1 MRGKRIE
8 GGAALHLPPSYHSM
22 VPKMLGKLFSTAAS
36 SLTPRASA
44 AGSSRP
50 SASLESVQEDIHTHN
65 LLFPDPETLYQ
76 HQHDQVFPLSSAA
89 PNLTS
94 STNAFDF
101 NPDVELDLRDVRV
114 VIMQETTT
122 LQGSAALL
130 FDSQPLVEPSPSADR
145 QATAATAPTT
155 VNQTGSGRSIAS
167 PRRISLGQAS
177 KPVIITQES
186 SVPRT
191 FSAFDRRPSN
201 HSRAPSY
208 VETEKQ
214 RSAREYREEM
224 TTFSNC
230 MFGSSD
236 IMAYKGTG
244 TKVHIIPTEAK
255 SSSYLFD
262 GQGSLGRS
270 SIRSSKLA
278 QSYTSENV
286 APAPTSAGFAASVPG
301 LKSFERKKVLITRIF
316 PVPLPNTE
324 AERDHPTLTSQTEGS
339 DDNAS
344 YPFPNVGGDGKAQ
357 PGKKPRQKRT
367 PMYAIGVIVSLPATT
382 HLASMPVSRSGF
394 RGPSSYNDQESFPSS
409 YSSLKP
415 SGWTVLGHTSGVDSL
430 ESSVFSDFD
439 DRIDVITQ
447 HWDIIMRTLT
457 HLQAI
462 VSSSVLAMLKQV
474 DLASPDPVKL
484 TSSNPRVPVAS
495 ISVSGKRVDETLKP
509 FKLPGTNAK
518 LVQLLPNA
526 LAYQQNIKKE
536 VDDGRQRIVSG
547 IRALQVVTRQGRWGI
562 WREEARWV
570 SKWAGGK
577 EEGFFFYN
585 LLTGFLGNHTEW
597 LRALAPEPYRRHHYQ
612 QQRANRDEDTAVSS
626 RTIIVA
632 NDKMAAR
639 RLIFLLSAFL
649 PPNQQ
654 PQQFPYMRAC
664 RPGTATSFD
673 GYSQSPNSFLPTLL
687 KEESLRR
694 RVKRRNGPPR
704 STHSRTMSFQTQ
716 ASNTSLTRD
725 HERRD
730 SDAMSLKTAN
740 LPIPGSDGGSR
751 KSSAATTTTVTPAAT
766 IPHFSTRRPA
776 RGTGPIARPGSSG
789 SLATDDLIRSLN
801 RGDSSSHLS
810 NSSSELQGN
819 SRWGSMISGFW
830 SNKRRDSTS
839 ATDITTSPT
848 RSDEVVDSK
857 ANTNKSK
864 LAEMVAEAQRQ
875 EILFK
880 DEAQI
885 GSFKAGL
892 SFIPPEQ
899 PTRGQHVKQELRVIH
914 PEGVYESVVKT
925 SINEDGVIDID
936 VPLPDFI
943 TSSFGSTMSSPSSS
957 GYLSTQGFG
966 PGLEGFEHYS
976 RSGPDADTPINVGGW
991 LPRYH
996 PDFVLQAIP
1005 AQESLEEAIKAS
1017 MSAEPTPALSPSCA
1031 GEVSRWVDI
1040 CSTVVADA
1048 TNFTIK
1054 RIRCR
1059 RHIMLR
1065 VAHNHRNSG
1074 TFADARS
1081 QSLYGNPY
1089 TTASQSESLQILEE
1103 EFVTDP
1109 IISME
1114 ETLIDAVER
1123 MVSYTGS
1130 KPGSSSSSRSNS
1142 RHRGREGSDS
1152 TEKGDPHPVVEDPLK
1167 VPEGHLE
1174 VPRVECKKIIL
1185 GALEEIARQV
1195 SESRQDDPT
1204 ESSEINEI
1212 VGRES
1217 FLREGVRLWLASVE
1231 DWV

>member
-1 MRGKRIE
+1 
-8 GGAALHLPPSYHSM
+8 M
-22 VPKMLGKLFSTAAS
+22 VSKMLGKLFSTAAS
-36 SLTPRASA
+36 SLTPRGST

-50 SASLESVQEDIHTHN
+50 TSSLESVQEDIHTHN
-65 LLFPDPETLYQ
+65 LLFPDAEALYQ

-101 NPDVELDLRDVRV
+101 NPDIELDLRDVRV

-130 FDSQPLVEPSPSADR
+130 FDSQPLVEPTSSTDR
-145 QATAATAPTT
+145 QPAAPNASTT
-155 VNQTGSGRSIAS
+155 VNQTGGGRSITS

-177 KPVIITQES
+177 KPVVITQES

-191 FSAFDRRPSN
+191 FGAFDRRPSSHN
-201 HSRAPSY
+201 RAPSY
-208 VETEKQ
+208 AETEKQ
-214 RSAREYREEM
+214 RAAREYREEM

-230 MFGSSD
+230 IFGSSD

-255 SSSYLFD
+255 ASSYAFE

-270 SIRSSKLA
+270 SIRSSRLA
-278 QSYTSENV
+278 QSYTSENI
-286 APAPTSAGFAASVPG
+286 APGPTSAGLTGPGLG
-301 LKSFERKKVLITRIF
+301 LKSYERKKVLITRIF
-316 PVPLPNTE
+316 PVALPNTE
-324 AERDHPTLTSQTEGS
+324 ADRDHLTPTSQNEGS
-339 DDNAS
+339 DSSSS
-344 YPFPNVGGDGKAQ
+344 YPFPTVGGDGKAQ

-367 PMYAIGVIVSLPATT
+367 PMYAIGLIVNLPATT
-382 HLASMPVSRSGF
+382 HLPSMPVSRSGF
-394 RGPSSYNDQESFPSS
+394 RGPSSYNEQESFPSS
-409 YSSLKP
+409 YSSLRP
-415 SGWTVLGHTSGVDSL
+415 SGWTVLGHASGVDSL

-447 HWDIIMRTLT
+447 HWDIIMRTLN

-462 VSSSVLAMLKQV
+462 ASTSVLALLKQV

-484 TSSNPRVPVAS
+484 TSSNPRAPVAS
-495 ISVSGKRVDETLKP
+495 VSISGKRVDETVKP

-536 VDDGRQRIVSG
+536 VDDARQRIASG
-547 IRALQVVTRQGRWGI
+547 IKTLQVVTRQGRWGI

-570 SKWAGGK
+570 SKWAGGR

-585 LLTGFLGNHTEW
+585 LLTGFLGNHTDW

-612 QQRANRDEDTAVSS
+612 QQRANRDEDNTVSV
-626 RTIIVA
+626 RTVIVA

-649 PPNQQ
+649 PPNQPQ
-654 PQQFPYMRAC
+654 QQFPYTRTH

-673 GYSQSPNSFLPTLL
+673 GYSQSPNSYLPTIL
-687 KEESLRR
+687 KEDSLRR
-694 RVKRRNGPPR
+694 RVKRRNAPPR

-716 ASNTSLTRD
+716 GSNTSPTKD
-725 HERRD
+725 HERQD

-740 LPIPGSDGGSR
+740 LPIPGSDVGSR
-751 KSSAATTTTVTPAAT
+751 KSSAATTTTVTPATT
-766 IPHFSTRRPA
+766 IPHFSTRRSVK
-776 RGTGPIARPGSSG
+776 GTGPIPRPGSSG
-789 SLATDDLIRSLN
+789 SLATDDLIRSLK

-810 NSSSELQGN
+810 NASSDLQGN

-848 RSDEVVDSK
+848 RSDDVDYSK
-857 ANTNKSK
+857 IKMSKSK

-875 EILFK
+875 EIMFK
-880 DEAQI
+880 DETAV
-885 GSFKAGL
+885 GSFKTGL
-892 SFIPPEQ
+892 SFITPEQ
-899 PTRGQHVKQELRVIH
+899 PAKSQQVKQEPRLVH
-914 PEGVYESVVKT
+914 PEGAYESVVKT
-925 SINEDGVIDID
+925 SINEEDGVIDID

-943 TSSFGSTMSSPSSS
+943 TSSFGSAMSSPSSS

-976 RSGPDADTPINVGGW
+976 RSGPDADAPINVGGW

-1005 AQESLEEAIKAS
+1005 AQEGLEEEVKAS
-1017 MSAEPTPALSPSCA
+1017 MSAEPTPPLGPSIP
-1031 GEVSRWVDI
+1031 GEVSRWIDI
-1040 CSTVVADA
+1040 CSTVIADA

-1054 RIRCR
+1054 RIRYR
-1059 RHIMLR
+1059 RHVMLR
-1065 VAHNHRNSG
+1065 AARDRQNSG

-1089 TTASQSESLQILEE
+1089 ITASQLEGLQIIEE
-1103 EFVTDP
+1103 DFVTDP
-1109 IISME
+1109 VVSME

-1123 MVSYTGS
+1123 MVSYSGS
-1130 KPGSSSSSRSNS
+1130 KPGSSSSSRPVSC
-1142 RHRGREGSDS
+1142 HRGREGSDS
-1152 TEKGDPHPVVEDPLK
+1152 TEKGAPHPVVEEPLK

-1174 VPRVECKKIIL
+1174 VPRMECKKIVL

-1195 SESRQDDPT
+1195 AESRQDDSTAP
-1204 ESSEINEI
+1204 SDRNEM

-1217 FLREGVRLWLASVE
+1217 FMREGVRAWLASVE
-1231 DWV
+1231 DWEA

>member
-1 MRGKRIE
+1 
-8 GGAALHLPPSYHSM
+8 
-22 VPKMLGKLFSTAAS
+22 MLGKLFSTAAS
-36 SLTPRASA
+36 SLTPRANA

-50 SASLESVQEDIHTHN
+50 TSSSLESVQEDIHTHN
-65 LLFPDPETLYQ
+65 LLFPDAEALYQ
-76 HQHDQVFPLSSAA
+76 HQHDQVFPLSSTA
-89 PNLTS
+89 PNLAS
-94 STNAFDF
+94 STNAFDS
-101 NPDVELDLRDVRV
+101 NPDIELDLRDVRV

-130 FDSQPLVEPSPSADR
+130 FDSQPLVEPSSSTDR
-145 QATAATAPTT
+145 QSAVPNASTT
-155 VNQTGSGRSIAS
+155 VNQTGGGRSITS

-177 KPVIITQES
+177 KPVVITQES
-186 SVPRT
+186 SVPRA
-191 FSAFDRRPSN
+191 FGAFDRRPSN

-255 SSSYLFD
+255 SSSYTFD

-278 QSYTSENV
+278 QSYTSENI
-286 APAPTSAGFAASVPG
+286 APGPTSAGLPGPGPG
-301 LKSFERKKVLITRIF
+301 LKSYERKKVLITRIF
-316 PVPLPNTE
+316 PVALPNTE
-324 AERDHPTLTSQTEGS
+324 AGREHPTPTSQTEGS
-339 DDNAS
+339 DGSGS
-344 YPFPNVGGDGKAQ
+344 YPFPNVEGDGKVQ
-357 PGKKPRQKRT
+357 LGKKPRQKRT
-367 PMYAIGVIVSLPATT
+367 PMYAIGLIVNLPATT
-382 HLASMPVSRSGF
+382 HLPSMPVSRSGF

-409 YSSLKP
+409 YSSLRP

-447 HWDIIMRTLT
+447 HWDIIMRALT

-462 VSSSVLAMLKQV
+462 ASTSVLAMLKQV

-484 TSSNPRVPVAS
+484 TSSNPRAPAAS
-495 ISVSGKRVDETLKP
+495 VSVSGKRVDETIKP

-536 VDDGRQRIVSG
+536 VDDARQRIASG
-547 IRALQVVTRQGRWGI
+547 IKTLQVVTRQGRWGI

-585 LLTGFLGNHTEW
+585 LLTGFLGNHTDW

-612 QQRANRDEDTAVSS
+612 QQRANRDEDNTVPA
-626 RTIIVA
+626 RTVIIA

-639 RLIFLLSAFL
+639 RLVFLLSAFL
-649 PPNQQ
+649 PPNQPQ
-654 PQQFPYMRAC
+654 QQFPYTRVH
-664 RPGTATSFD
+664 RPGTAISFD
-673 GYSQSPNSFLPTLL
+673 GYSQSPNSYIPTIL
-687 KEESLRR
+687 KEDSLRR
-694 RVKRRNGPPR
+694 RVKRHNAPPR
-704 STHSRTMSFQTQ
+704 SNHSRTMSFQTQ
-716 ASNTSLTRD
+716 GSNASQTKD

-730 SDAMSLKTAN
+730 SDTMSLKTAN

-766 IPHFSTRRPA
+766 IPHFSTRRPIG
-776 RGTGPIARPGSSG
+776 GTGPIPRPGSSG
-789 SLATDDLIRSLN
+789 SLATDDLIRSLK

-810 NSSSELQGN
+810 NSSSDLQGN

-848 RSDEVVDSK
+848 RSDEVDDSK
-857 ANTNKSK
+857 LKISKSK
-864 LAEMVAEAQRQ
+864 LTEMVAEAQRQ

-880 DEAQI
+880 DEAQVD
-885 GSFKAGL
+885 SFKTGL
-892 SFIPPEQ
+892 SFITPEQ
-899 PTRGQHVKQELRVIH
+899 PAKSQQVKQESRVVH
-914 PEGVYESVVKT
+914 PEGAYESVVKT
-925 SINEDGVIDID
+925 SINEEDGVIDID

-976 RSGPDADTPINVGGW
+976 RSGPDADAPIHVGGW

-1005 AQESLEEAIKAS
+1005 VQGSLEEEVKAS
-1017 MSAEPTPALSPSCA
+1017 MSAEPTPSLSLAVP

-1040 CSTVVADA
+1040 CSTVIADT

-1054 RIRCR
+1054 RIRYR
-1059 RHIMLR
+1059 RHVMLR
-1065 VAHNHRNSG
+1065 VARDRRNSG

-1089 TTASQSESLQILEE
+1089 ISASQSEGLQIIQE
-1103 EFVTDP
+1103 EFITDP
-1109 IISME
+1109 VITME

-1130 KPGSSSSSRSNS
+1130 NPGSGSSSRSAS

-1152 TEKGDPHPVVEDPLK
+1152 TEKGAPHPVVEEPLK

-1174 VPRVECKKIIL
+1174 VPRVECKKMIL

-1195 SESRQDDPT
+1195 ADSRQDDLTPSP
-1204 ESSEINEI
+1204 ERNEM

-1217 FLREGVRLWLASVE
+1217 FLREGVRAWLASVE
-1231 DWV
+1231 DWA

>member
-1 MRGKRIE
+1 
-8 GGAALHLPPSYHSM
+8 M

-36 SLTPRASA
+36 SLTPRGNTAS
-44 AGSSRP
+44 SSRP
-50 SASLESVQEDIHTHN
+50 SSSLESVQEDIHTHN
-65 LLFPDPETLYQ
+65 LLFPDAEALYQ

-89 PNLTS
+89 PNSTS

-101 NPDVELDLRDVRV
+101 NPDIELDLRDVRV

-130 FDSQPLVEPSPSADR
+130 FDSQPLVEPSPSTDR
-145 QATAATAPTT
+145 QPTT
-155 VNQTGSGRSIAS
+155 SNGSAANQTGGGRSITS

-177 KPVIITQES
+177 KPVVITHES

-191 FSAFDRRPSN
+191 FGAFDRRPSN

-224 TTFSNC
+224 TTFSTC
-230 MFGSSD
+230 IFGSSD

-255 SSSYLFD
+255 SSSYPFD

-278 QSYTSENV
+278 QSYTSENI
-286 APAPTSAGFAASVPG
+286 APAPTSAGLAGSGPG
-301 LKSFERKKVLITRIF
+301 LKSFEKKKVLITRIF
-316 PVPLPNTE
+316 PVPLPNTDADRE
-324 AERDHPTLTSQTEGS
+324 HRTPTSQTEGS
-339 DDNAS
+339 DGSGS
-344 YPFPNVGGDGKAQ
+344 YPFPIVGSDGKAQ

-367 PMYAIGVIVSLPATT
+367 PMYAIGLIVNLPATA
-382 HLASMPVSRSGF
+382 HVPSMPVSRSGF

-409 YSSLKP
+409 YSSLRP
-415 SGWTVLGHTSGVDSL
+415 SGWTVLGHASGVDSL
-430 ESSVFSDFD
+430 ESSIFSDFD

-462 VSSSVLAMLKQV
+462 VSTSVLAMLKQV
-474 DLASPDPVKL
+474 DMASPEPAKP
-484 TSSNPRVPVAS
+484 TSSNVRTPVAS
-495 ISVSGKRVDETLKP
+495 VSVSGKRVDETIKP

-526 LAYQQNIKKE
+526 LAYQQNIKRE
-536 VDDGRQRIVSG
+536 VDDARQRIVSG
-547 IRALQVVTRQGRWGI
+547 IKSLQVVTRQGRWGI

-612 QQRANRDEDTAVSS
+612 QQRANRDEDAIISA
-626 RTIIVA
+626 RTVIVA

-654 PQQFPYMRAC
+654 QQQFSYTRAY

-673 GYSQSPNSFLPTLL
+673 GYSQSPNSYLPTIL
-687 KEESLRR
+687 KEEPLRR
-694 RVKRRNGPPR
+694 RVKRRNAPPR
-704 STHSRTMSFQTQ
+704 STHSRTMSCQTQ
-716 ASNTSLTRD
+716 GSAASQTRD
-725 HERRD
+725 HERQD
-730 SDAMSLKTAN
+730 SDAASLKTAN

-751 KSSAATTTTVTPAAT
+751 KSSAATTTTVTPATT
-766 IPHFSTRRPA
+766 IPHFSTRRPV
-776 RGTGPIARPGSSG
+776 RGTGPIPRPGSSG
-789 SLATDDLIRSLN
+789 SLATDDLIRSLK

-810 NSSSELQGN
+810 NSSSDLQGN

-830 SNKRRDSTS
+830 STKRRDSTS

-848 RSDEVVDSK
+848 RSDEVDDSK
-857 ANTNKSK
+857 LKISKSK

-875 EILFK
+875 EIMFK
-880 DEAQI
+880 EKAQV
-885 GSFKAGL
+885 GSFKTGL
-892 SFIPPEQ
+892 SFITPEQ
-899 PTRGQHVKQELRVIH
+899 PAKSQQVKQEPRVVH
-914 PEGVYESVVKT
+914 PEGAYESVVKT
-925 SINEDGVIDID
+925 SINEEDGVIDID

-1005 AQESLEEAIKAS
+1005 AQENLEETIKAS
-1017 MSAEPTPALSPSCA
+1017 MSVELTPALSTSAA

-1040 CSTVVADA
+1040 CSTVIADA

-1054 RIRCR
+1054 RIRYR
-1059 RHIMLR
+1059 RHVMLR
-1065 VAHNHRNSG
+1065 VARDRRSSG
-1074 TFADARS
+1074 TFADARW

-1089 TTASQSESLQILEE
+1089 ITASQSEGLQIIEE
-1103 EFVTDP
+1103 EFIIDP
-1109 IISME
+1109 VISME

-1123 MVSYTGS
+1123 MVSFSES
-1130 KPGSSSSSRSNS
+1130 KPGSSSSSRSVS
-1142 RHRGREGSDS
+1142 RHRGRGGSDS
-1152 TEKGDPHPVVEDPLK
+1152 TEKGAPHPPLEEPLK

-1174 VPRVECKKIIL
+1174 VPRVECKKLIL
-1185 GALEEIARQV
+1185 GALEEIARQIA
-1195 SESRQDDPT
+1195 ESRQDDAT
-1204 ESSEINEI
+1204 AQLERNEV

-1217 FLREGVRLWLASVE
+1217 VLREGIRGWLASVE
-1231 DWV
+1231 DWA

>member
-1 MRGKRIE
+1 
-8 GGAALHLPPSYHSM
+8 
-22 VPKMLGKLFSTAAS
+22 MLGKLFSAAS
-36 SLTPRASA
+36 SLTPRGSTAS
-44 AGSSRP
+44 SSRP
-50 SASLESVQEDIHTHN
+50 NSSLESVQEDIHTHN
-65 LLFPDPETLYQ
+65 LLFPDAETLYQ

-89 PNLTS
+89 PNSTS

-101 NPDVELDLRDVRV
+101 NPDIELDLRDVRV

-130 FDSQPLVEPSPSADR
+130 FDSQPLVEPSPSTDR
-145 QATAATAPTT
+145 QPTGTNTSTT
-155 VNQTGSGRSIAS
+155 VNQTGGGGRSITS

-177 KPVIITQES
+177 KPVVITQES
-186 SVPRT
+186 SAPRN
-191 FSAFDRRPSN
+191 FGAFDRRPSN

-244 TKVHIIPTEAK
+244 TKVHIIPTEAR
-255 SSSYLFD
+255 SSSYPFD

-286 APAPTSAGFAASVPG
+286 APAPTSTGFTGSGPG
-301 LKSFERKKVLITRIF
+301 LKSFEKKKVLITRIF

-324 AERDHPTLTSQTEGS
+324 IDKEHPTPTSPTDGPYGS
-339 DDNAS
+339 AS
-344 YPFPNVGGDGKAQ
+344 YPFPTVGGDGKAQ
-357 PGKKPRQKRT
+357 LGKKPRQKRT
-367 PMYAIGVIVSLPATT
+367 PMYAIGVIVNLPATAQ
-382 HLASMPVSRSGF
+382 LASMPVSRSCF
-394 RGPSSYNDQESFPSS
+394 RAPSSYNEQESFPSS
-409 YSSLKP
+409 YSSLRP
-415 SGWTVLGHTSGVDSL
+415 SGWTVLGHNSGVDSL

-447 HWDIIMRTLT
+447 HWDIIMRTLN

-462 VSSSVLAMLKQV
+462 VSSNVLVMLKQV

-484 TSSNPRVPVAS
+484 SSSNPRAPVAS
-495 ISVSGKRVDETLKP
+495 VSISGKRVDETSKP

-518 LVQLLPNA
+518 LIQLLPNA

-536 VDDGRQRIVSG
+536 VDDARQRIVSG
-547 IRALQVVTRQGRWGI
+547 IKTLQVVTRQGRWGI

-570 SKWAGGK
+570 TKWAGGK

-597 LRALAPEPYRRHHYQ
+597 LRALAPEQYRRHHYQ
-612 QQRANRDEDTAVSS
+612 QQRANRDEDNTVSS
-626 RTIIVA
+626 RTVIVA

-639 RLIFLLSAFL
+639 RLIFLLSTFL

-654 PQQFPYMRAC
+654 PQQLPYTRAY

-694 RVKRRNGPPR
+694 RVKRRNAPPR

-716 ASNTSLTRD
+716 ASNTSQMRD

-740 LPIPGSDGGSR
+740 LPIPGSDGGTR
-751 KSSAATTTTVTPAAT
+751 KSSAATTTTVTPATT

-776 RGTGPIARPGSSG
+776 RGTGPIPRPGSGG
-789 SLATDDLIRSLN
+789 SLATDDLIRSLK

-810 NSSSELQGN
+810 NASSDLQGN

-848 RSDEVVDSK
+848 RSDEVDDSK
-857 ANTNKSK
+857 LKTSKSK

-875 EILFK
+875 ETMFK
-880 DEAQI
+880 DDAQV
-885 GSFKAGL
+885 GSFKTGL
-892 SFIPPEQ
+892 SFITPGQPPKIQ
-899 PTRGQHVKQELRVIH
+899 QAKQEPRVIH
-914 PEGVYESVVKT
+914 PEGAYESVVKT
-925 SINEDGVIDID
+925 SINEDGIIDID

-976 RSGPDADTPINVGGW
+976 RSGPDSDAPINVGGW

-1005 AQESLEEAIKAS
+1005 TQENLEEEVKAS
-1017 MSAEPTPALSPSCA
+1017 MSAESTPVLGPSGP

-1040 CSTVVADA
+1040 CSTIVADT
-1048 TNFTIK
+1048 TNFTIQ

-1059 RHIMLR
+1059 RHIMFKVVHDR
-1065 VAHNHRNSG
+1065 RNSG
-1074 TFADARS
+1074 AFADARS

-1089 TTASQSESLQILEE
+1089 MAASQLDSLQILQE
-1103 EFVTDP
+1103 EFITDP
-1109 IISME
+1109 VISME

-1123 MVSYTGS
+1123 MVSYTCP
-1130 KPGSSSSSRSNS
+1130 KPGSSSSSRSTS

-1152 TEKGDPHPVVEDPLK
+1152 TEKGAPHPVLEEPLK
-1167 VPEGHLE
+1167 APENHLE

-1185 GALEEIARQV
+1185 YALEDIARQV
-1195 SESRQDDPT
+1195 AESRQDDSTTP
-1204 ESSEINEI
+1204 SEINE
-1212 VGRES
+1212 VVVHES
-1217 FLREGVRLWLASVE
+1217 FLREGVRGWLASVE
-1231 DWV
+1231 DWA

>member
-1 MRGKRIE
+1 
-8 GGAALHLPPSYHSM
+8 M

-36 SLTPRASA
+36 SLTPRAST

-50 SASLESVQEDIHTHN
+50 SSSLESVQEDIHTHN
-65 LLFPDPETLYQ
+65 LLFPDAEALYQ
-76 HQHDQVFPLSSAA
+76 HQHDQVFPLSSTA
-89 PNLTS
+89 PNLSS

-101 NPDVELDLRDVRV
+101 NPDIDLDLRDVRV

-130 FDSQPLVEPSPSADR
+130 FDSQPLVEPLPPTDR
-145 QATAATAPTT
+145 QPAAANASAA
-155 VNQTGSGRSIAS
+155 VNQTGGGRSITS
-167 PRRISLGQAS
+167 PRRTSLGQAS
-177 KPVIITQES
+177 KPVVITQES

-191 FSAFDRRPSN
+191 FGAFDRRPSN
-201 HSRAPSY
+201 HSRALSY

-230 MFGSSD
+230 IFGSSD

-255 SSSYLFD
+255 SSLYNFD

-278 QSYTSENV
+278 QSYTSENIV
-286 APAPTSAGFAASVPG
+286 PGPTSAGFIGPGPG
-301 LKSFERKKVLITRIF
+301 LKSYERKKVLITRIF
-316 PVPLPNTE
+316 PVTLPNTE
-324 AERDHPTLTSQTEGS
+324 AEREHPTISQTEGL
-339 DDNAS
+339 DGNGS
-344 YPFPNVGGDGKAQ
+344 YHFPPVGGDGKSQ

-367 PMYAIGVIVSLPATT
+367 PMYAIGLIVNLPATA
-382 HLASMPVSRSGF
+382 HLPSMPASRSGF

-409 YSSLKP
+409 YSSLRP
-415 SGWTVLGHTSGVDSL
+415 SGWTVLGHASGVDSL

-462 VSSSVLAMLKQV
+462 VSTSVLAMLKQIDV
-474 DLASPDPVKL
+474 ASPDPVKL
-484 TSSNPRVPVAS
+484 TSSNPRAPVAS
-495 ISVSGKRVDETLKP
+495 VSVSGKRVDETIKP

-536 VDDGRQRIVSG
+536 IDDARQRIASG
-547 IRALQVVTRQGRWGI
+547 IKILPVVTRQGRWGI

-570 SKWAGGK
+570 IKWAGGK

-585 LLTGFLGNHTEW
+585 LLTGFLGNHTDW

-612 QQRANRDEDTAVSS
+612 QQRANRDEDNTVST
-626 RTIIVA
+626 RTVIVA

-649 PPNQQ
+649 PPNQPQ
-654 PQQFPYMRAC
+654 QQFPYTRTH

-673 GYSQSPNSFLPTLL
+673 DYSQSPNSYLPTIL
-687 KEESLRR
+687 KEDSLRR

-716 ASNTSLTRD
+716 GSNTSQTKD

-730 SDAMSLKTAN
+730 SDAISLKTAN
-740 LPIPGSDGGSR
+740 LPIPGSDGGSK
-751 KSSAATTTTVTPAAT
+751 KSSAATTTTVTPATT
-766 IPHFSTRRPA
+766 IPHFSTRRPV
-776 RGTGPIARPGSSG
+776 RGTGPIPRPGSSG
-789 SLATDDLIRSLN
+789 SLATDDLIKSLK

-810 NSSSELQGN
+810 NASSDLQGN

-848 RSDEVVDSK
+848 RSDEVDDAKQKIS
-857 ANTNKSK
+857 KSK
-864 LAEMVAEAQRQ
+864 LADMVAEAQRH
-875 EILFK
+875 ETMYK
-880 DEAQI
+880 DEDVV
-885 GSFKAGL
+885 GSFKTGL
-892 SFIPPEQ
+892 SFITPEQ
-899 PTRGQHVKQELRVIH
+899 PTKGQQIKQDHRAVH
-914 PEGVYESVVKT
+914 PEGAYESVVKT
-925 SINEDGVIDID
+925 SINEEDGVIDID

-957 GYLSTQGFG
+957 DYLSAQGFG

-976 RSGPDADTPINVGGW
+976 RTGPDSDAPINVGGW

-1005 AQESLEEAIKAS
+1005 VQEKLEEEVKAS
-1017 MSAEPTPALSPSCA
+1017 MSAEPTPSFSQSVP

-1048 TNFTIK
+1048 TNFTIR
-1054 RIRCR
+1054 RIRYR
-1059 RHIMLR
+1059 RHVMLR
-1065 VAHNHRNSG
+1065 VTPDRRASG

-1089 TTASQSESLQILEE
+1089 ITASQSDGLHIIEE

-1109 IISME
+1109 VISME
-1114 ETLIDAVER
+1114 EMLIDAVER
-1123 MVSYTGS
+1123 MVSYSGS
-1130 KPGSSSSSRSNS
+1130 KPGSSSSSRPAS
-1142 RHRGREGSDS
+1142 RHHGREGSDS
-1152 TEKGDPHPVVEDPLK
+1152 TEKGTLHPVVEEPPK
-1167 VPEGHLE
+1167 IPEGHLE

-1195 SESRQDDPT
+1195 AESRQDDSTAP
-1204 ESSEINEI
+1204 SERNEMA
-1212 VGRES
+1212 GRES
-1217 FLREGVRLWLASVE
+1217 FLREGVRTWLANVE
-1231 DWV
+1231 DWAA

>member
-1 MRGKRIE
+1 
-8 GGAALHLPPSYHSM
+8 M

-36 SLTPRASA
+36 SLTPRGST

-50 SASLESVQEDIHTHN
+50 SSSLESVQEDIHTHN
-65 LLFPDPETLYQ
+65 LLFPDAEAIYQ

-89 PNLTS
+89 PNATS

-101 NPDVELDLRDVRV
+101 NPDIELDLRDVRV

-130 FDSQPLVEPSPSADR
+130 FDSHPLVEPSPSTDR
-145 QATAATAPTT
+145 QATANSASTT
-155 VNQTGSGRSIAS
+155 VNQTGGGRSITS
-167 PRRISLGQAS
+167 PRRISLGQSS

-191 FSAFDRRPSN
+191 FGAFDRRPSN
-201 HSRAPSY
+201 HTRVPSY
-208 VETEKQ
+208 VETENQ

-244 TKVHIIPTEAK
+244 TKVHIMPTEAK
-255 SSSYLFD
+255 SSSYPFD

-270 SIRSSKLA
+270 SFRSSKLA

-286 APAPTSAGFAASVPG
+286 APAPTSTGFMGPGPG
-301 LKSFERKKVLITRIF
+301 LKSFEKKKVLITRIF
-316 PVPLPNTE
+316 PVPLPNNDADREHLT
-324 AERDHPTLTSQTEGS
+324 PTSQTEGS
-339 DDNAS
+339 DGGAG
-344 YPFPNVGGDGKAQ
+344 YPFPTAVGDGKAQ

-367 PMYAIGVIVSLPATT
+367 PMYAIGVIVNLPATVGLT
-382 HLASMPVSRSGF
+382 SMPVSRSGF
-394 RGPSSYNDQESFPSS
+394 RGPSSYNEESCPSS
-409 YSSLKP
+409 YSSLRP

-447 HWDIIMRTLT
+447 HWDIIVRTLN
-457 HLQAI
+457 HLQAV
-462 VSSSVLAMLKQV
+462 VSSSVLALLKQV
-474 DLASPDPVKL
+474 DLASPDPVKI
-484 TSSNPRVPVAS
+484 TSTNARAPVAS
-495 ISVSGKRVDETLKP
+495 VSISGKRVDETIKP

-518 LVQLLPNA
+518 LVQLLPNS
-526 LAYQQNIKKE
+526 LAYQQNIRKE
-536 VDDGRQRIVSG
+536 VDDARQRIVSG
-547 IRALQVVTRQGRWGI
+547 IKTLQVVTRQGRWGI

-585 LLTGFLGNHTEW
+585 LLTGFLGIHTEW
-597 LRALAPEPYRRHHYQ
+597 LRALAPEPYRRQHYQ
-612 QQRANRDEDTAVSS
+612 QQRANRDDDNTVSF
-626 RTIIVA
+626 RTVIVA

-654 PQQFPYMRAC
+654 PQQFPYARAY

-694 RVKRRNGPPR
+694 KVKRRGGPPR
-704 STHSRTMSFQTQ
+704 STHSRSMSFQTQ
-716 ASNTSLTRD
+716 ASNTSQMRD

-730 SDAMSLKTAN
+730 SDAISLKTAN
-740 LPIPGSDGGSR
+740 LPIPGSDGSSR

-766 IPHFSTRRPA
+766 IPHFSTRRPV
-776 RGTGPIARPGSSG
+776 RGTGPIPRPGSSG
-789 SLATDDLIRSLN
+789 SLATDDLIRSLK

-810 NSSSELQGN
+810 NASSDLQGN
-819 SRWGSMISGFW
+819 SRWGSIISGFW
-830 SNKRRDSTS
+830 SSNRRDSTS

-848 RSDEVVDSK
+848 RSDIGDPKPKMS
-857 ANTNKSK
+857 KSK
-864 LAEMVAEAQRQ
+864 LTEMVAEAQKQDTTFR
-875 EILFK
+875 
-880 DEAQI
+880 DEAQV
-885 GSFKAGL
+885 GSFKTGL
-892 SFIPPEQ
+892 SFITPEQ
-899 PTRGQHVKQELRVIH
+899 PSKSQQVKQEPRVLH

-976 RSGPDADTPINVGGW
+976 RSGPDADAPVNVGGW

-1005 AQESLEEAIKAS
+1005 VQENLEDEVKAS
-1017 MSAEPTPALSPSCA
+1017 MSAEPTPALSPSGV
-1031 GEVSRWVDI
+1031 GEGSRWVDI
-1040 CSTVVADA
+1040 CSTIVADA

-1059 RHIMLR
+1059 RHIMFK
-1065 VAHNHRNSG
+1065 VAHDRRNSG

-1089 TTASQSESLQILEE
+1089 PLTSQIEGLQILQE
-1103 EFVTDP
+1103 EFIIDSV
-1109 IISME
+1109 ISME
-1114 ETLIDAVER
+1114 ETLIDAIER

-1130 KPGSSSSSRSNS
+1130 KPGSGSSSRSPS
-1142 RHRGREGSDS
+1142 RHHRGREGSDS
-1152 TEKGDPHPVVEDPLK
+1152 TEKGTPNPVVEEPLK
-1167 VPEGHLE
+1167 VPEGRLE
-1174 VPRVECKKIIL
+1174 VPRVECKKMIL

-1195 SESRQDDPT
+1195 AESRQDDSAAP
-1204 ESSEINEI
+1204 SDINEM
-1212 VGRES
+1212 VVRES
-1217 FLREGVRLWLASVE
+1217 FLREGVRGWLASVE
-1231 DWV
+1231 DWA